1 MDPKKI
7 VADGYDRIGGWYA
20 EHGVEHGAEV
30 REKYTLLLIGTLP
43 EGDKVLDLGCGAG
56 VPTAQRLA
64 QRFQV
69 TRVDISAGQVS
80 RARLNVPDA
89 RFILADMTELD
100 LPPESFDGVAAFFS
114 IIHVPRH
121 QHPRLFQDVSGWLK
135 PGGMFV
141 AGLGAG
147 PLDAGVE
154 EDWHGAP
161 MFWSSFGSDTNKR
174 LIEEAGLVLASAEE
188 VTIEEDAEPVT
199 FLWVVA
205 RKPREKSG
213 DHRLPHPRLPEL
225 A

>member
-1 MDPKKI
+1 MDPKQI

-20 EHGVEHGAEV
+20 EHGVEYGAEV

-43 EGDKVLDLGCGAG
+43 EGAKVLDLGCGAG
-56 VPTAQRLA
+56 VPTTQRLA

-69 TRVDISAGQVS
+69 TGVDISAGQVS
-80 RARLNVPDA
+80 RAHLNVPDA
-89 RFILADMTELD
+89 RFIQADMTDLD
-100 LPPESFDGVAAFFS
+100 LPPASFDGVAAFLS
-114 IIHVPRH
+114 ITHVPR
-121 QHPRLFQDVSGWLK
+121 QEHPRLFQDVAGWLK
-135 PGGMFV
+135 PGGLFV

-174 LIEEAGLVLASAEE
+174 LIEEAGLALASAEE
-188 VTIEEDAEPVT
+188 VTIEEDGKPVT

-205 RKPREKSG
+205 RKPGEETG